1 MKGIACIIIY
11 VKRLPIR
18 RSFTVIPPTRPDMA
32 QRVGSS
38 SSCAMRG
45 SESRLAIKLKQ
56 RCFFVIVFGVGFV
69 VEEFSEELYAINKQE
84 LPNGFID

>member
-18 RSFTVIPPTRPDMA
+18 RIVVYRNPTQADMA

-56 RCFFVIVFGVGFV
+56 RCFFVIVFGVCFV
-69 VEEFSEELYAINKQE
+69 VEEFSEELYAINK
-84 LPNGFID
+84 

>member
-1 MKGIACIIIY
+1 
-11 VKRLPIR
+11 
-18 RSFTVIPPTRPDMA
+18 
-32 QRVGSS
+32 
-38 SSCAMRG
+38 MRG

-84 LPNGFID
+84 LLNCFID